1 VIVLVI
7 DRFGVMVT
15 LVGEWGLWFDVLY
28 SFVDVEVG
36 RVGVGVIT
44 GKRGKWEEQVYLT
57 PVWF

>member
-1 VIVLVI
+1 
-7 DRFGVMVT
+7 VMVT